1 MDNDVDMIAVTSECF
16 VDRVV
21 YDLVNEVVQ
30 AAWPGGSDVHTG
42 TLPDSFEALENLDL
56 TGIVFFGFSHALL
69 AFGLGWKPDP
79 LIYTFVREKF
89 RRICEYASMR
99 ICDKS
104 GAAHYS
110 FIWKRILSIRPFALP
125 TLTCRMISRSIIL
138 SSFIQALDRTPITST
153 PCET

>member
-21 YDLVNEVVQ
+21 YDFVNEVVQ

-79 LIYTFVREKF
+79 LIYTFVSEKCTFSERGNAGAREREK
-89 RRICEYASMR
+89 RIQQPS
-99 ICDKS
+99 
-104 GAAHYS
+104 
-110 FIWKRILSIRPFALP
+110 PFAFS
-125 TLTCRMISRSIIL
+125 RDHEFSRSL
-138 SSFIQALDRTPITST
+138 APITRSS
-153 PCET
+153 ET